1 MLPVVKQYF
10 DTINSTVDEQW
21 RSRAKQRLRDSA
33 RERRDVAEKK
43 LEKLIM
49 QQIALKEEILKSIM
63 GESQFDTTLLNEMME
78 ENKRA
83 QAEAER
89 EIEES
94 KSEAADEQTRVKHL
108 EKQYKDIRSWA
119 AEFDKAPTDA
129 RKMILARLID
139 KITVDREYNID
150 IHFYV
155 TPEDFEGLATEA
167 S

>member
-1 MLPVVKQYF
+1 MLPVVKRYF
-10 DTINSTVDEQW
+10 DTISNAVDEQW

-33 RERRDVAEKK
+33 RERRDAAEKK
-43 LEKLIM
+43 LEKLIT
-49 QQIALKEEILKSIM
+49 QQTALKEKILKSIM
-63 GESQFDTTLLNEMME
+63 GESQFDTTLLNEMIE

-83 QAEAER
+83 QAEGER

-108 EKQYKDIRSWA
+108 EEQYKNIRSWA

-139 KITVDREYNID
+139 KITVDRNYNID

-155 TPEDFEGLATEA
+155 TPEDFGDLATEA

>member
-1 MLPVVKQYF
+1 MLPVVKRSF

-21 RSRAKQRLRDSA
+21 RPRAKQRLRDSA
-33 RERRDVAEKK
+33 RERRDAAEKK
-43 LEKLIM
+43 LEKLIA
-49 QQIALKEEILKSIM
+49 QQTAIKEEILKSIM

-108 EKQYKDIRSWA
+108 EEQYKNIRSWS

-139 KITVDREYNID
+139 KITVDRDYNID

-155 TPEDFEGLATEA
+155 IPEDFGDLATEA